1 MSHSDAKSVQVADT
15 SLASHRK
22 VPLDNQELRKTGFW
36 LNQVFMIVSTI
47 VGVYLAAQSGLQQ
60 ALTFDTY
67 SKMEDNYYLRMS
79 LYEELKDNIG
89 EVEHY
94 ATEVL
99 AKSPALQIIKDNR
112 PPMDLYVW
120 ETMRYHPAT
129 LETPSEILTE
139 VRRFYGKSRQLMD
152 KAEKR
157 NLGAAYAGEQLKLL
171 TDHMQQN
178 VLPALAHSAE
188 SLQQAL
194 ADEGVVIGSLKE
206 LNRAD

>member
-1 MSHSDAKSVQVADT
+1 MSQSDINQATADA
-15 SLASHRK
+15 LNHQRK

-36 LNQVFMIVSTI
+36 LNQIFMIVSTI

-79 LYEELKDNIG
+79 LYDELQDNVRD
-89 EVEHY
+89 VEKY

-99 AKSPALQIIKDNR
+99 AKSPALQIIKDSR

-120 ETMRYHPAT
+120 ETMRFHPST

-139 VRRFYGKSRQLMD
+139 VRRFYSQSRVLMD
-152 KAEKR
+152 KVEKR
-157 NLGAAYAGEQLKLL
+157 SLGSAYGAEQLLKLSS
-171 TDHMQQN
+171 HIQQQ
-178 VLPALAHSAE
+178 VLPALAGSATE
-188 SLQQAL
+188 LKQAL
-194 ADEGVVIGSLKE
+194 AEEGVNIGGLKE
-206 LNRAD
+206 LSHAH